1 MKLTDYDIIIRP
13 IITEKSMSIM
23 VDRKYTF
30 IVKKSANKI
39 QVRNAIEAIFGVKV
53 DRVFTMNYSGKKK
66 RIRFNLGKR
75 SDYKKAIVQLTP
87 DSNGIEFF
95 IFINS
100 ME

>member
-53 DRVFTMNYSGKKK
+53 DRV
-66 RIRFNLGKR
+66 L
-75 SDYKKAIVQLTP
+75 L
-87 DSNGIEFF
+87 
-95 IFINS
+95 
-100 ME
+100 

>member
-23 VDRKYTF
+23 VDKNTF

-95 IFINS
+95 NSMNS